1 MGGHVTDPEGIL
13 REFHLFYSSLYDDF
27 HPGSDWPLLD
37 ELEGIVLP
45 ENDRED
51 LDKPFLPLE
60 IEAVIHSLPN
70 NKSLEPD
77 VLPGEWYKTYAD
89 LLVSKL
95 HQLFAHC
102 LEAGRLPDSMYQ
114 AQIVLLPNPG
124 KDLTCCS
131 SYRPISLMN
140 YDFKILA
147 KVLANRIMKV
157 LPSLN
162 NIDQTGFMP
171 GKSTDINI
179 Q

>member
-1 MGGHVTDPEGIL
+1 MMISILVRTGPCWMSL
-13 REFHLFYSSLYDDF
+13 RESFCLRMTGRTWINL
-27 HPGSDWPLLD
+27 
-37 ELEGIVLP
+37 
-45 ENDRED
+45 
-51 LDKPFLPLE
+51 FLPLE

-162 NIDQTGFMP
+162 NIDQTGSMP